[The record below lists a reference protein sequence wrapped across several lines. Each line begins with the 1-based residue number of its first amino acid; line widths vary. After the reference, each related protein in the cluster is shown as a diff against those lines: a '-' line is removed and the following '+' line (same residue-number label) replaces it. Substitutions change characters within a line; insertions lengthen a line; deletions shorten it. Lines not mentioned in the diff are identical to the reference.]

1 MNTKYKITILLTTLI
16 VLALSV
22 GLTYAQD
29 NGNGDG
35 VPANNMD
42 EFQTHA
48 FNYGGIGFANAQ
60 SGEQWNDQERGNMR
74 GNNQQGG
81 TDGTGIYTM
90 LPPATEE
97 ELSDVAVEAMIDG
110 WVDEQHAYAVYEMV
124 MEQFGEVAPFLN
136 IQRSEA
142 QHAAAWEF
150 LFDRYDIP
158 VPEMPEFEAL
168 PELTSLEEACQI
180 AADAEIANF
189 ELYDDM
195 AELFSDYPDILQ
207 IVMALRN
214 ASEFSHLPTFL
225 SCAS

>member
-22 GLTYAQD
+22 GIIYAQG
-29 NGNGDG
+29 NGNGRRNPG
-35 VPANNMD
+35 NQSSPNNLD
-42 EFQTHA
+42 NAQQA
-48 FNYGGIGFANAQ
+48 DNYGRSESNNGQ
-60 SGEQWNDQERGNMR
+60 RGNMR
-74 GNNQQGG
+74 SNQQSGM
-81 TDGTGIYTM
+81 DGAGIYAD
-90 LPPATEE
+90 LPPATEG

-110 WVDEQHAYAVYEMV
+110 WMDEQHAYAVYEMV

-142 QHAAAWEF
+142 QHAAAWE
-150 LFDRYDIP
+150 LMFDRYDIP
-158 VPEMPEFEAL
+158 VPEVPEFEAL